1 MHVLS
6 RKCNFK
12 SIMIRIMISENNY
25 GERGILNHCFE
36 SRIFGHYRVLLEIME
51 PSKLAVDCI

>member
-12 SIMIRIMISENNY
+12 GTMIKIMISENNY
-25 GERGILNHCFE
+25 GERGILNHYFE